1 LASPRKDGPE
11 KKQGSLPPL
20 PRSGRHAVA
29 PRNGAPQGDKH
40 DAPEVRIGYGA
51 AGTETLEAITD
62 ELVRQCETID
72 EVPESDVP
80 SSASRE
86 TQPERVHH
94 EIVVEEDE
102 KTLPRAGARTR
113 VSTVGYGD
121 RLSNAPGAVAP
132 PGAAAPPNAA
142 GPSRGGKSKA
152 PGAPRSGPF
161 AASKPPIPPRPAKQS
176 TPPEPVPREP
186 FQLSSPDLRKQAQI
200 SISEVTRSDDVPVLS
215 LGDDGEPATGVRS
228 RLKTLDFAERPRNRD
243 TAPEVIT
250 IEERPIGRETL
261 AAIAEELARENAA
274 FLRDLPEDEDA
285 AMDIMEMATFVVRG
299 REVSRLSSD
308 AARREFVAERLMHR
322 LPVKS
327 MDEVDRIDVTPWT
340 VRGTVVLRVWCKV
353 RPV

>member
-1 LASPRKDGPE
+1 LASPRKDGPD
-11 KKQGSLPPL
+11 KKPGSLPSL

-29 PRNGAPQGDKH
+29 PRSEKSTGDKQ
-40 DAPEVRIGYGA
+40 DAPDVLIDYGA
-51 AGTETLEAITD
+51 AGAETLEAITD
-62 ELVRQCETID
+62 ELVQKCEMID
-72 EVPESDVP
+72 AVPESDVP

-86 TQPERVHH
+86 VQEERVHH

-132 PGAAAPPNAA
+132 PNAPAPARDGKARPPKGA
-142 GPSRGGKSKA
+142 
-152 PGAPRSGPF
+152 RSGPF
-161 AASKPPIPPRPAKQS
+161 AASKPPVPPRPAKQS
-176 TPPEPVPREP
+176 SPAPPPPQPVPREP
-186 FQLSSPDLRKQAQI
+186 FQLSSPDLRRQAQV
-200 SISEVTRSDDVPVLS
+200 SISEVTRNDDVPVLS
-215 LGDDGEPATGVRS
+215 LGDDGEPATGIRS

-274 FLRDLPEDEDA
+274 FLRDLEEDDA
-285 AMDIMEMATFVVRG
+285 ALEIMEMATFVVRG
-299 REVSRLSSD
+299 REVLQLSSD
-308 AARREFVAERLMHR
+308 AARREFVADRLMHR

-327 MDEVDRIDVTPWT
+327 MEEVDRIDVTPWT

-353 RPV
+353 KSV

>member
-1 LASPRKDGPE
+1 LASPRKDGPD
-11 KKQGSLPPL
+11 KKPGGLPPL
-20 PRSGRHAVA
+20 PRSGSHAVA
-29 PRNGAPQGDKH
+29 PRSEKPAGGKQ
-40 DAPEVRIGYGA
+40 DAPEVRIVYGA

-62 ELVRQCETID
+62 ELVQKCEMID
-72 EVPESDVP
+72 EAPESDVP

-86 TQPERVHH
+86 VREERVHH

-132 PGAAAPPNAA
+132 PNAPALPRDGKQRPPKGA
-142 GPSRGGKSKA
+142 
-152 PGAPRSGPF
+152 RSGPF

-176 TPPEPVPREP
+176 APTPPPQPVPREP
-186 FQLSSPDLRKQAQI
+186 FQISSPDLRRQAQV
-200 SISEVTRSDDVPVLS
+200 SISEVTRSDDVPVLA

-261 AAIAEELARENAA
+261 AAIAEELARENAE
-274 FLRDLPEDEDA
+274 FLRDLEEDDA
-285 AMDIMEMATFVVRG
+285 TLEIMEMATFVVRG
-299 REVSRLSSD
+299 REVLRLSSD

-327 MDEVDRIDVTPWT
+327 MEEVDRIDVTPWT

-353 RPV
+353 KWV